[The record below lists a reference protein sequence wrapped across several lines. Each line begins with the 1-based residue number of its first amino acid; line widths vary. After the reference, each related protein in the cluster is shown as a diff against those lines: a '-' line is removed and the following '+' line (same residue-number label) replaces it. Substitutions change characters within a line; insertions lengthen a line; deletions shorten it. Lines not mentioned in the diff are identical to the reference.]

1 MLLIQEEI
9 NLFVIIILPEEIN
22 CFARHYWG
30 HILSL
35 NIVDHVMRYATVQKD
50 HILLGQQH
58 SIADEHYKSW
68 GSYNR
73 HHH

>member
-1 MLLIQEEI
+1 MLLIQEI
-9 NLFVIIILPEEIN
+9 NLFEIIILPVEIN

-35 NIVDHVMRYATVQKD
+35 NIADHVMCYCTKD

-58 SIADEHYKSW
+58 SIADEH
-68 GSYNR
+68 
-73 HHH
+73 